1 MFVKEQETAAT
12 EGFRVNTKLRRKLAA
27 RKRRIHARLDK
38 RNNDGCEQPM
48 LRPTTIRY
56 ELADRTRGLS
66 HGGIGSMLLLVQRL
80 KLAEAIN
87 ERLHLLKIHLPYH
100 ESDHV
105 LNFAFNALC
114 DGTCLDDIELRRND
128 EVYLDAVGARRIPD
142 PTTAGDFCRRFMA
155 EHVRTLLDVFNDV
168 RLKVWA
174 EQPDAFFDKARI
186 DMDGTMVTTDGECK
200 EGIDINYKGEWGY
213 HPLVVSLANTA
224 EVLSI
229 VNRSGNRPSHEGA
242 AEEVDRVL
250 ELCGKAG
257 FRHVRLRGDTDF
269 TQTKDLD
276 RWTDDER
283 VSFVF
288 GIDATPARWLLAE
301 NLPETAWK
309 PLVRPP
315 RYEVRTKPRARP
327 QNVKEAVVE
336 RREFDNIC
344 LIREEVAEFDYR
356 PAACRKTYRMV
367 VVKKY
372 LETRKGQ
379 RVLFHDYRY
388 FFYLTN
394 DRANSASEVVYEAN
408 DRCDQENLHA
418 QLKGGVRSLYAPVDG
433 LVSNWAYM
441 VMTSLA
447 WNLKAWWALSLPE
460 PKGDGRRSER
470 QREEKWRVLRME
482 FKTFLNAMMQLPCQ
496 IVNTGRQLVYR
507 VLGWNPWLGVF
518 FRLVDRLKC

>member
-1 MFVKEQETAAT
+1 
-12 EGFRVNTKLRRKLAA
+12 
-27 RKRRIHARLDK
+27 
-38 RNNDGCEQPM
+38 
-48 LRPTTIRY
+48 
-56 ELADRTRGLS
+56 
-66 HGGIGSMLLLVQRL
+66 
-80 KLAEAIN
+80 
-87 ERLHLLKIHLPYH
+87 
-100 ESDHV
+100 
-105 LNFAFNALC
+105 
-114 DGTCLDDIELRRND
+114 
-128 EVYLDAVGARRIPD
+128 
-142 PTTAGDFCRRFMA
+142 
-155 EHVRTLLDVFNDV
+155 
-168 RLKVWA
+168 
-174 EQPDAFFDKARI
+174 
-186 DMDGTMVTTDGECK
+186 
-200 EGIDINYKGEWGY
+200 
-213 HPLVVSLANTA
+213 
-224 EVLSI
+224 
-229 VNRSGNRPSHEGA
+229 
-242 AEEVDRVL
+242 VDRVL
-250 ELCGKAG
+250 ELCRKAG

-301 NLPETAWK
+301 NLPGTAWK

-315 RYEVRTKPRARP
+315 RYEVRTTPRARP

-356 PAACRKTYRMV
+356 PVACRKTYRMV

-394 DRANSASEVVYEAN
+394 DRESSASEVVYEAN

-460 PKGDGRRSER
+460 PKGNGRRSEQ